1 MSNNMGKKQWFVV
14 QTLSNQEKKVREAI
28 LSQLQLSD
36 SIPVFEVEIPTE
48 KVSEVRNGKKTVT
61 MRKLFPGYILINMAL
76 YDENDCIDDNVWYF
90 IRNIQG
96 VIADSL
102 KICNH
107 L

>member
-61 MRKLFPGYILINMAL
+61 MRKLFPGYRA
-76 YDENDCIDDNVWYF
+76 
-90 IRNIQG
+90 
-96 VIADSL
+96 
-102 KICNH
+102 
-107 L
+107 